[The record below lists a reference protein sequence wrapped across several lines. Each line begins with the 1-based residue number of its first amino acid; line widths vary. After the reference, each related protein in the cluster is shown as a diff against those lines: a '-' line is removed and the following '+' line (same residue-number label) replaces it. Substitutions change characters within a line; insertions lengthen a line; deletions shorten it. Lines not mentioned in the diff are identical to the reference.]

1 MASSKKTTYV
11 DMAEFMDLAIRF
23 ETESAE
29 FYASMGKIAT
39 DKSVQELIGT
49 LETEENDH
57 ARILK
62 EYEAPKD
69 SNIILQFAPALSLSM
84 PMPGEDPGFSEM
96 LGVAIERERASAE
109 MYRRASQRT
118 VGAFR
123 ELLEGLTA
131 FEEEHERKL
140 KGLQRTRT

>member
-11 DMAEFMDLAIRF
+11 NMAEFMDLAIRF

-29 FYASMGKIAT
+29 FYASMGETST
-39 DKSVQELIGT
+39 DMSVQELLGT
-49 LETEENDH
+49 LEAEENDH
-57 ARILK
+57 ARVLK

-69 SNIILQFAPALSLSM
+69 SNIILQFTPALSLSM
-84 PMPGEDPGFSEM
+84 PMPGEDPDFGEM
-96 LGVAIERERASAE
+96 LGVAIERERASAD

-118 VGAFR
+118 VGSFK
-123 ELLEGLTA
+123 ELLEGLTT

-140 KGLQRTRT
+140 KGLQRSRT